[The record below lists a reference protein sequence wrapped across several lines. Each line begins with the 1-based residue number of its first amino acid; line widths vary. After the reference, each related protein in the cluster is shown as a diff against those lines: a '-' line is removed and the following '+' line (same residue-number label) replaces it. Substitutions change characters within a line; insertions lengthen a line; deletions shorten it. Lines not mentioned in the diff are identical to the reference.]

1 VNAFMIERMVRQAL
15 ERGKRARVRALLCS
29 VGAVALAVAGTF
41 GAGIS
46 VQTGATGPMALTLTA
61 FGGATAC
68 AVWAGWAFV
77 DVARHDRRIVQI
89 VSGAAD
95 GSVAA

>member
-1 VNAFMIERMVRQAL
+1 MNAFMIERMVRQAL
-15 ERGKRARVRALLCS
+15 ERGKRARARALLCS
-29 VGAVALAVAGTF
+29 VAAAALAVAGTF
-41 GAGIS
+41 GVGIS
-46 VQTGATGPMALTLTA
+46 VQAGAAAPMALTLTA